1 MTECVEFE
9 IRIDRVDDAHVLD
22 VVITQPD
29 SDVDIRPL
37 AGTALPLALDPLVL
51 DVLVDDDEAYGA
63 ALTRAVFSHEDVRSV
78 FLRAA
83 SVAQS
88 LDKPLRVRLNISNA
102 AADLQRLRWE
112 LLTHPDGG
120 PLVTR
125 EDVFFSRFVSS
136 RDFRRVPLRPRSELR
151 ALVAAANPANLTQ
164 KWPALAP
171 IDTARAYAD
180 AAKALGDIPAVTF
193 GIDERVTFDAI
204 LGRLRDGYDIL
215 YLVCHGG
222 LTASGEPFL
231 VLEDDQG
238 QAAPIRGDDI
248 VQQLGELWQRPR
260 LIVLA
265 ACQTAAHA
273 APATAAADSSS
284 AAASSA
290 QPAAAAAGVSGRTT
304 SPALTA
310 LGPRLAD
317 AGIAAVIAMQG
328 AISMETAAELM
339 PAFFTELA
347 RDGVIDRAMAAARA
361 RVRTRPDGWM
371 PALFMRLR
379 SGRMW
384 WYQTGFRTEFNRWV
398 ALVADI
404 ASGRC
409 TPILGP
415 GITDALIG
423 SRRDIARRI
432 AEASDYPMAAHE
444 REDLPQVAQFL
455 STKQSPATVPWLVLG
470 HLCREIVQRY
480 GHRLPPAL
488 ANAPLDGLGR
498 DELALRYEELLET
511 IWRQRLETEP
521 HEPHRLL
528 ASLPFRLYITTNPEQ
543 LLVKALAESRAPH
556 SEICRWNAELADLP
570 SIFDPPAASS
580 AATGLAGVGTAPSHE
595 PYKLDAQRPLVYQL
609 FGTLARPESLVITED
624 DYFDFLIGVTANKD
638 LIPKPVRRALA
649 DSALLFLGFQLDDW
663 DFRVLFRSIAGQEGA
678 RRRQSYAHIAVQVDP
693 EEGRV
698 QRPDQARE
706 FLNAYFQNADI
717 SIFWGTV
724 EDFVKELSRHW
735 TGPTH
740 LAGLAAAGGRR

>member
-1 MTECVEFE
+1 MRCTGVTECVEFE
-9 IRIDRVDDAHVLD
+9 LRIDRADEGHVLD

-37 AGTALPLALDPLVL
+37 AGTALPLALDPAVL
-51 DVLVDDDEAYGA
+51 DSLVDDDEAYGA
-63 ALTRAVFSHEDVRSV
+63 ALTQALFSHEDVRAV

-88 LDKPLRVRLNISNA
+88 LDKPLRVRLNISSSA
-102 AADLQRLRWE
+102 SELQRLRWE
-112 LLTHPDGG
+112 LLAHPEGG

-171 IDTARAYAD
+171 IDTERAYAD
-180 AAKALGDIPAVTF
+180 ATKALGDIPSVTF
-193 GIDERVTFDAI
+193 AATERVTFDAI
-204 LGRLRDGYDIL
+204 LARLRDGYDIL

-222 LTASGEPFL
+222 LTAAGDAFL
-231 VLEDDQG
+231 VLEDEQG

-248 VQQLGELWQRPR
+248 VMQLGELWQRPR
-260 LIVLA
+260 LIVLS
-265 ACQTAAHA
+265 ACHTAERG
-273 APATAAADSSS
+273 S
-284 AAASSA
+284 
-290 QPAAAAAGVSGRTT
+290 

-317 AGIAAVIAMQG
+317 AGIAAVVAMQG
-328 AISMETAAELM
+328 AISMETAAEMM

-415 GITDALIG
+415 GITDALVG
-423 SRRDIARRI
+423 SRRDIARRM
-432 AEASDYPMAAHE
+432 AEAYDYPMAAHE

-455 STKQSPATVPWLVLG
+455 STKQSPTTVPWLVLG

-570 SIFDPPAASS
+570 SIFDPPGAS
-580 AATGLAGVGTAPSHE
+580 APAGVNE

-609 FGTLARPESLVITED
+609 FGTLARPESLVLTED

-740 LAGLAAAGGRR
+740 LAGLAAAGGSR

>member
-1 MTECVEFE
+1 VNECVEFE
-9 IRIDRVDDAHVLD
+9 IRIDRADDQHVLD

-37 AGTALPLALDPLVL
+37 AGSALPLALDPVAL
-51 DVLVDDDEAYGA
+51 DALVDDDEAYGA
-63 ALTRAVFSHEDVRSV
+63 ALTQALFTNEDVRGV

-88 LDKPLRVRLNISNA
+88 LDKPLRVRLNISSNA
-102 AADLQRLRWE
+102 SELQRLRWE
-112 LLTHPDGG
+112 LLAHPEGG

-151 ALVAAANPANLTQ
+151 ALVAAANPVNLTQ

-180 AAKALGDIPAVTF
+180 AAKALGDIPSVTF
-193 GIDERVTFDAI
+193 GANERVTFDAI
-204 LGRLRDGYDIL
+204 LARLRDGYDIL
-215 YLVCHGG
+215 YLVCHGS
-222 LTASGEPFL
+222 LTSEGEPFL

-238 QAAPIRGDDI
+238 QAAPVRGDDI
-248 VQQLGELWQRPR
+248 VMQLGELWQRPR

-273 APATAAADSSS
+273 APAGT
-284 AAASSA
+284 
-290 QPAAAAAGVSGRTT
+290 RTT

-317 AGIAAVIAMQG
+317 AGIAAVVAMQG
-328 AISMETAAELM
+328 AVSMETAGELM

-415 GITDALIG
+415 GITDALVG
-423 SRRDIARRI
+423 SRRDTARRM
-432 AEASDYPMAAHE
+432 AEAYDYPMAAHE

-455 STKQSPATVPWLVLG
+455 STKQSPTTVPWLVLG

-511 IWRQRLETEP
+511 IWRQRLETES
-521 HEPHRLL
+521 HEPHRML

-543 LLVKALAESRAPH
+543 LLVKALAETRTPH

-570 SIFDPPAASS
+570 SIFDPPAAS
-580 AATGLAGVGTAPSHE
+580 ALAPAGASE
-595 PYKLDAQRPLVYQL
+595 PYRLDAQRPLVYQL

-740 LAGLAAAGGRR
+740 LAGVAAAGGSR

>member
-1 MTECVEFE
+1 
-9 IRIDRVDDAHVLD
+9 
-22 VVITQPD
+22 
-29 SDVDIRPL
+29 
-37 AGTALPLALDPLVL
+37 
-51 DVLVDDDEAYGA
+51 
-63 ALTRAVFSHEDVRSV
+63 
-78 FLRAA
+78 
-83 SVAQS
+83 
-88 LDKPLRVRLNISNA
+88 
-102 AADLQRLRWE
+102 
-112 LLTHPDGG
+112 
-120 PLVTR
+120 
-125 EDVFFSRFVSS
+125 
-136 RDFRRVPLRPRSELR
+136 
-151 ALVAAANPANLTQ
+151 
-164 KWPALAP
+164 
-171 IDTARAYAD
+171 
-180 AAKALGDIPAVTF
+180 
-193 GIDERVTFDAI
+193 
-204 LGRLRDGYDIL
+204 
-215 YLVCHGG
+215 
-222 LTASGEPFL
+222 
-231 VLEDDQG
+231 
-238 QAAPIRGDDI
+238 
-248 VQQLGELWQRPR
+248 
-260 LIVLA
+260 
-265 ACQTAAHA
+265 
-273 APATAAADSSS
+273 
-284 AAASSA
+284 
-290 QPAAAAAGVSGRTT
+290 
-304 SPALTA
+304 
-310 LGPRLAD
+310 
-317 AGIAAVIAMQG
+317 MQG
-328 AISMETAAELM
+328 AISMETAGELM

-415 GITDALIG
+415 GITDALVG
-423 SRRDIARRI
+423 SRRDIARRM
-432 AEASDYPMAAHE
+432 AEAYDYPMAAHE

-480 GHRLPPAL
+480 GHRLPAAL
-488 ANAPLDGLGR
+488 ANAPLEGLGR

-543 LLVKALAESRAPH
+543 LLVKALAETRAPH

-570 SIFDPPAASS
+570 SIFDPPAASIAAGTS
-580 AATGLAGVGTAPSHE
+580 AAAGMGSE
-595 PYKLDAQRPLVYQL
+595 PYRLDAQRPLVYQL

-740 LAGLAAAGGRR
+740 LAPLAAAGGSR

>member
-1 MTECVEFE
+1 VTECVEFE
-9 IRIDRVDDAHVLD
+9 IRIDRVDEAHVLD

-37 AGTALPLALDPLVL
+37 AGTALPLALDPVAL
-51 DVLVDDDEAYGA
+51 DALVDDDDAYGA
-63 ALTRAVFSHEDVRSV
+63 ALTRALFSHEDVRGV

-88 LDKPLRVRLNISNA
+88 LDKPLRVRLNISNSA
-102 AADLQRLRWE
+102 SDLQRLRWE
-112 LLTHPDGG
+112 LLAHPEGG

-151 ALVAAANPANLTQ
+151 ALVAAANPINLTQ

-180 AAKALGDIPAVTF
+180 ATKALGDIPAVTF
-193 GIDERVTFDAI
+193 GAGAAANERVTFDAI
-204 LGRLRDGYDIL
+204 LARLRDGYDIL

-222 LTASGEPFL
+222 LTSSGEPFL
-231 VLEDDQG
+231 VLEDDDG
-238 QAAPIRGDDI
+238 NAAPVRGDDI
-248 VQQLGELWQRPR
+248 VMQLGELWQRPR

-265 ACQTAAHA
+265 SCHTAAHA
-273 APATAAADSSS
+273 SPSETASPATG
-284 AAASSA
+284 AAS
-290 QPAAAAAGVSGRTT
+290 AAGVSGRVT

-317 AGIAAVIAMQG
+317 AGIAAVLAMQG
-328 AISMETAAELM
+328 AVSMETASELM

-415 GITDALIG
+415 GITDALVG
-423 SRRDIARRI
+423 SRRDIARRM
-432 AEASDYPMAAHE
+432 AEAYDYPMAAHE

-455 STKQSPATVPWLVLG
+455 STKQSPTTVPWLVLG

-498 DELALRYEELLET
+498 DELALRYEQLLET

-543 LLVKALAESRAPH
+543 LLVKALAETRTPH

-570 SIFDPPAASS
+570 SIFDPPAA
-580 AATGLAGVGTAPSHE
+580 TGAIGGVGQES
-595 PYKLDAQRPLVYQL
+595 YKLDAQRPLVYQL

-740 LAGLAAAGGRR
+740 LAGLAAAGGSR

>member
-9 IRIDRVDDAHVLD
+9 IRIDRVDDANVLD

-37 AGTALPLALDPLVL
+37 AGTALPLALDPVAL
-51 DVLVDDDEAYGA
+51 DALVDDDEAYGT
-63 ALTRAVFSHEDVRSV
+63 ALTRALFGHEEVRAV

-88 LDKPLRVRLNISNA
+88 LVKPLRVRLNISSGA
-102 AADLQRLRWE
+102 SDLHRLRWE
-112 LLTHPDGG
+112 LLAHPEGG

-151 ALVAAANPANLTQ
+151 ALVAAANPADLAR

-180 AAKALGDIPAVTF
+180 ATKALGDIPAVAF
-193 GIDERVTFDAI
+193 GVDERVTFDAI
-204 LGRLRDGYDIL
+204 LERLRDGYDIL

-222 LTASGEPFL
+222 LTTAGEPFL
-231 VLEDDQG
+231 VLEDQEG
-238 QAAPIRGDDI
+238 NAAPVRGDDI
-248 VQQLGELWQRPR
+248 VMQLGELWQRPR
-260 LIVLA
+260 LVVLS
-265 ACQTAAHA
+265 ACHTAA
-273 APATAAADSSS
+273 S
-284 AAASSA
+284 AGSIS
-290 QPAAAAAGVSGRTT
+290 

-317 AGIAAVIAMQG
+317 AGIAAVLAMQG
-328 AISMETAAELM
+328 AVSMETATDFM

-361 RVRTRPDGWM
+361 RVRTRPDAWM

-415 GITDALIG
+415 GITDALVG
-423 SRRDIARRI
+423 SRRDIARRM
-432 AEASDYPMAAHE
+432 AEAYDYPMAAHE

-455 STKQSPATVPWLVLG
+455 STKQSPTTVPWLVLG

-480 GHRLPPAL
+480 RHRLPPAL
-488 ANAPLDGLGR
+488 ADAPLDGLGR
-498 DELALRYEELLET
+498 DELAMRYEQLLET
-511 IWRQRLETEP
+511 VWRQRLETEP

-543 LLVKALAESRAPH
+543 LLVKALAESRTPH
-556 SEICRWNAELADLP
+556 SEICRWNQELADLP
-570 SIFDPPAASS
+570 SIFDPPPASDGDRFGAGAGAASNAIRDS
-580 AATGLAGVGTAPSHE
+580 
-595 PYKLDAQRPLVYQL
+595 YKLDAQRPLVYQL

-740 LAGLAAAGGRR
+740 LAGLGPASLRPLPPPPGVAAAGGPR

>member
-9 IRIDRVDDAHVLD
+9 IRIDRVDDAYALD

-37 AGTALPLALDPLVL
+37 AGTALPLALDPVAL
-51 DVLVDDDEAYGA
+51 DALVDDGEAYGA
-63 ALTRAVFSHEDVRSV
+63 ALTQALFSHPEVREV
-78 FLRAA
+78 FVRAS

-88 LDKPLRVRLNISNA
+88 LDKPLRVRLNISSSA
-102 AADLQRLRWE
+102 SDLQRLRWE
-112 LLTHPDGG
+112 LLAHPDGG

-151 ALVAAANPANLTQ
+151 ALVAAANPVNLTE
-164 KWPALAP
+164 KWPGLAP
-171 IDTARAYAD
+171 IDTAGAYAD
-180 AAKALGDIPAVTF
+180 ATKALGDIPAVTF
-193 GIDERVTFDAI
+193 GANERVTFDAI
-204 LGRLRDGYDIL
+204 LARLRDGYDIL
-215 YLVCHGG
+215 YLICHGA
-222 LTASGEPFL
+222 LTTTGEPFL
-231 VLEDDQG
+231 VLEDEQG
-238 QAAPIRGDDI
+238 NAAPVRGDDI
-248 VQQLGELWQRPR
+248 VMQLGELWQRPR
-260 LIVLA
+260 LIVLS
-265 ACQTAAHA
+265 ACHTAAHA
-273 APATAAADSSS
+273 SPVDAH
-284 AAASSA
+284 
-290 QPAAAAAGVSGRTT
+290 SGPVT

-317 AGIAAVIAMQG
+317 AGIAAVLAMQG
-328 AISMETAAELM
+328 AISMETASELM

-415 GITDALIG
+415 GITDALVG
-423 SRRDIARRI
+423 SRRDIARRM
-432 AEASDYPMAAHE
+432 AEAYDYPMAAHE

-455 STKQSPATVPWLVLG
+455 STKQSPTTVPWLVLG

-480 GHRLPPAL
+480 GHRLPPEL

-498 DELALRYEELLET
+498 DELALRYEQLLET

-543 LLVKALAESRAPH
+543 LLVKALAESRTPH

-570 SIFDPPAASS
+570 SIFDPPTAS
-580 AATGLAGVGTAPSHE
+580 ATGGSSPIQE

-609 FGTLARPESLVITED
+609 FGTLERPESLVLTED

-740 LAGLAAAGGRR
+740 LAGLAAAGGSR

>member
-1 MTECVEFE
+1 MRYTGVTECVEFE
-9 IRIDRVDDAHVLD
+9 VRIDRADDAYVLD
-22 VVITQPD
+22 VLITQPD

-37 AGTALPLALDPLVL
+37 AGTALPLALDPVAL
-51 DVLVDDDEAYGA
+51 DSLVDDDEAYGA
-63 ALTRAVFSHEDVRSV
+63 ALTQALFSRPEVREVFVRAS
-78 FLRAA
+78 

-88 LDKPLRVRLNISNA
+88 LDKPLRVRLNISSSA
-102 AADLQRLRWE
+102 SDLQRLRWE
-112 LLTHPDGG
+112 LLAHPDGG

-151 ALVAAANPANLTQ
+151 ALVAAANPVNLTE
-164 KWPALAP
+164 KWPGLAP
-171 IDTARAYAD
+171 IDTAGAYAD
-180 AAKALGDIPAVTF
+180 ATKALGDIPAVTF
-193 GIDERVTFDAI
+193 GADERVTFDAI
-204 LGRLRDGYDIL
+204 LARLRDGYDIL
-215 YLVCHGG
+215 YLMCHGA
-222 LTASGEPFL
+222 LTAAGDPFL
-231 VLEDDQG
+231 VLEDENG
-238 QAAPIRGDDI
+238 QAAPVRGDDI
-248 VQQLGELWQRPR
+248 VTQLGELWQRPR
-260 LIVLA
+260 LIVLS
-265 ACQTAAHA
+265 ACHTATHGA
-273 APATAAADSSS
+273 
-284 AAASSA
+284 
-290 QPAAAAAGVSGRTT
+290 

-317 AGIAAVIAMQG
+317 AGIAAVLAMQG
-328 AISMETAAELM
+328 AISMETASELM

-347 RDGVIDRAMAAARA
+347 RDGVIDRAMAVARA

-415 GITDALIG
+415 GITDALVG
-423 SRRDIARRI
+423 SRRDIARRM
-432 AEASDYPMAAHE
+432 AEAYDYPMAAHE

-455 STKQSPATVPWLVLG
+455 STKQSPTTVPWLVLG

-498 DELALRYEELLET
+498 DELALRYEQLLET

-543 LLVKALAESRAPH
+543 LLVKALAESRKPH

-570 SIFDPPAASS
+570 SIFDPPAASDADRGI
-580 AATGLAGVGTAPSHE
+580 AAAGGGSNLIHE

-609 FGTLARPESLVITED
+609 FGTLERPESLVLTED

-740 LAGLAAAGGRR
+740 LAGVAAAGGSR